1 MSATSIGNARE
12 SLRDDVPH
20 KDPNSPPEVPDF
32 SLVLGGPVFESKM
45 NASLKHR
52 NTPVFEFAKALVHQN
67 GPALVG
73 CSVKY
78 DYA

>member
-20 KDPNSPPEVPDF
+20 KEPEVPDF
-32 SLVLGGPVFESKM
+32 SFVLGGPVFESKM